1 MLLSSQTKKVVCD
14 LIRSMTG
21 FGQAQIQ
28 TETYSLRIEVKTV
41 NHRFL
46 EVVLRAP
53 RHLGELEEGIKKYV
67 QSRLRRGRVEIF
79 IAFEEIGIK
88 MPVLAVDN
96 DLALAYHKSLL
107 QLADLLDI
115 ERSLDLKT
123 LVSLPGIVSLSK
135 SEDDMEEIKQLAEAS
150 LAEAIDALISMR
162 EEEGA
167 RLAADLKARIV
178 LLIGF
183 AKEIAGMSKSVV
195 TDYQSKLQER
205 IAELLN
211 DVQVDES
218 RLANEVAFFA
228 DRADISEELTRLDS
242 HFSQFSDILESEE
255 AAGRK
260 LEFILQEMNREVNT
274 IGSKA
279 NDLRISRLV
288 IEAKSELE
296 KMREQ
301 VQNIE

>member
-1 MLLSSQTKKVVCD
+1 
-14 LIRSMTG
+14 MTG
-21 FGQAQIQ
+21 FGQAQMQ
-28 TETYSLRIEVKTV
+28 TDSYSLRIEARSV

-53 RHLGELEEGIKKYV
+53 RHLGELEEGIKKYI
-67 QSRLRRGRVEIF
+67 QSHLYRGRVEIF
-79 IAFEEIGIK
+79 IAFEEIGTK
-88 MPVLAVDN
+88 MPVLVVDN
-96 DLALAYHKSLL
+96 DLALAYHNSLL

-115 ERSLDLKT
+115 GHSVDLKT
-123 LVSLPGIVSLSK
+123 LVSLPGIVTLSK
-135 SEDDMEEIKQLAEAS
+135 SEDDMEEIKKLVDSS
-150 LAEAIDALISMR
+150 LVGAIDALIAMR

-167 RLAADLKARIV
+167 CLAADLKARIG
-178 LLIGF
+178 LLMGLT
-183 AKEIAGMSKSVV
+183 KEIADMAKTVV
-195 TDYQSKLQER
+195 ADFQSKLQER
-205 IAELLN
+205 ITELLN

-218 RLANEVAFFA
+218 RLANEIAFFA
-228 DRADISEELTRLDS
+228 DRADISEELIRLDS
-242 HFSQFSDILESEE
+242 HFQQFSDILESKDV
-255 AAGRK
+255 AGRK

>member
-1 MLLSSQTKKVVCD
+1 M
-14 LIRSMTG
+14 IRSMTG
-21 FGQAQIQ
+21 FGQAQTQ
-28 TETYSLRIEVKTV
+28 TEIYSLRIEARSV

-53 RHLGELEEGIKKYV
+53 RHFGELEEGIKKYI
-67 QSRLRRGRVEIF
+67 QSRLYRGRVEIF

-88 MPVLAVDN
+88 MPVLVVDN
-96 DLALAYHKSLL
+96 DLALAYHNSLL

-115 ERSLDLKT
+115 ERSVDLKT
-123 LVSLPGIVSLSK
+123 LVSLPGIVALSK
-135 SEDDMEEIKQLAEAS
+135 SEEDMEEIKKLTDSS
-150 LAEAIDALISMR
+150 LAGAIDALIAMR

-167 RLAADLKARIV
+167 RLAADLQSRIGI
-178 LLIGF
+178 LMGLT
-183 AKEIAGMSKSVV
+183 KEIAAMAKTVV

-218 RLANEVAFFA
+218 RLATEVAFFA
-228 DRADISEELTRLDS
+228 DRADISEELTRLES
-242 HFSQFSDILESEE
+242 HFRQFSDILTSEE

-274 IGSKA
+274 VGSKA

>member
-1 MLLSSQTKKVVCD
+1 

-21 FGQAQIQ
+21 YGQAQLQ
-28 TETYSLRIEVKTV
+28 TEIYSLRIEARSV

-53 RHLGELEEGIKKYV
+53 RHLGELEDGIKKYV
-67 QSRLRRGRVEIF
+67 QSRLHRGRVDIF
-79 IAFEEIGIK
+79 ITFEEIGAK
-88 MPVLAVDN
+88 KPVLVVDN
-96 DLALAYHKSLL
+96 DLALAYHNSLL
-107 QLADLLDI
+107 QLAS
-115 ERSLDLKT
+115 SLDLDAAVELKT
-123 LVSLPGIVSLSK
+123 LVSLPGIVTLTK
-135 SEDDMEEIKQLAEAS
+135 SEDDMEQIKQLADSSMAQA
-150 LAEAIDALISMR
+150 LDALVNMR

-167 RLAADLKARIV
+167 RLAADLKSRTD
-178 LLIGF
+178 LLIGLTN
-183 AKEIAGMSKSVV
+183 EIAAMAPAVV
-195 TDYQSKLQER
+195 TDYQSKLHER
-205 IAELLN
+205 IAELLD
-211 DVQVDES
+211 DVEVDES

-228 DRADISEELTRLDS
+228 DKADISEELTRLDS
-242 HFSQFSDILESEE
+242 HFKQFSGILASEDE
-255 AAGRK
+255 AGRK